1 MSRFNVADVM
11 TIGAVSVTGHT
22 PYRDVVHVLEQYSVE
37 AVPVVDGHQQVR
49 GVVSA
54 TDLLWKV
61 EFAGESVPPRVFE
74 GPRHRSHRRK
84 AAGLL
89 AADLMTAPAV
99 TVSART
105 SVPTAAR
112 LMDSMDVSCLPVVD
126 DLGRLMGTVTRWDLL
141 KVFLRPDEEIRR
153 QVVDDALAALGYAG
167 YSVGVQVRD
176 GTVTLT
182 GEVEYRT
189 AAERLGTETESVD
202 GVVSVD
208 NQVTWRHDDT
218 GAARRLVRLTRH

>member
-11 TIGAVSVTGHT
+11 TVGAVSVTADT
-22 PYRDVVHVLEQYSVE
+22 AYRDVVQVLERCSVD
-37 AVPVVDGHQQVR
+37 AVPVVDGHERVL

-61 EFAGESVPPRVFE
+61 EFAGEPDPPGVFK
-74 GPRHRSHRRK
+74 GRRRRGRRRK
-84 AAGLL
+84 AAGLR
-89 AADLMTAPAV
+89 AGDLMSVPAV

-105 SVPTAAR
+105 SVPLAAR
-112 LMDSMDVSCLPVVD
+112 LMDSTDVARLPVVD
-126 DLGRLMGTVTRWDLL
+126 DLGRLIGMVTRWDLL

-153 QVVDDALAALGYAG
+153 QVVDEALSVLGYAG
-167 YSVGVQVRD
+167 CSVGVQVCD

-182 GEVEYRT
+182 GEVDHRS
-189 AAERLGTETESVD
+189 AAERLGAETECVD

-208 NQVTWRHDDT
+208 NRVTWRHDDT